1 MNQLD
6 LYYRAFLDYRK
17 LTAQDKESARQ
28 RDIISHSNNDADKL
42 EAIKY
47 FCNINEDWINEI
59 EAGLVFVEKA
69 IHEERQFIRNDGEV
83 VPIEKTKH
91 VDKHSVEHLSRHSD
105 LISRMPEDGS
115 DDITPDKLYMIE
127 RESDYAVY
135 ENRFLYM
142 LLKYVES
149 FIDIRLS
156 RIQELGNTYR
166 ASMSMKKSI
175 SIGKRHINYELA
187 LDEERRNDPYAL
199 LNEEAQALV
208 HRMEGLEHWVD
219 ALLRTPLME
228 QVAKVAM
235 IRPPITKTNVLRMD
249 NNFKKAVAL
258 YEYVSSYEGD
268 GYTIEEVKKVWNPF
282 TDIMGDELSEIVM
295 LSSFLTYEYGNDLKE
310 TLAASYAEEEER
322 RRKLEEEKLVSQIA
336 ALKKRIAE
344 SGESPETYMLMLER
358 RNKMLESD
366 SAMLVKVT
374 EEKRLLTEDLRTLEK
389 QYEVAEMRISALE
402 ENVAEKKREIDA
414 LNVRYETDMA
424 ALRKAHA
431 EEIEALCREHEA
443 EIAKLCAEHAEEIE
457 RLVGE
462 HEAAVNAL
470 NEAHSEQMR
479 TIRENCEK
487 TVADTRREAEEKVRS
502 TLEATRA
509 EIKSVR
515 EECERKTS
523 EMQTSTA
530 AKVDK
535 YAKETERLTKA
546 NHLMRGELDGLRHK
560 HGLISP
566 TEDFSSKER
575 FEELEEEFAAFYEL
589 FEGEWK
595 KTRKRI
601 RKDILWTLDKNNKNN
616 TPKSK

>member
-1 MNQLD
+1 MDQLD

-199 LNEEAQALV
+199 LNDEAQALV

-282 TDIMGDELSEIVM
+282 TDTMGDELSEIVM

-310 TLAASYAEEEER
+310 ILAASYAEEEER

-336 ALKKRIAE
+336 ALRKRIAE
-344 SGESPETYMLMLER
+344 SGESPEAYMLMLER

-374 EEKRLLTEDLRTLEK
+374 EEKRLLTEEIRSLEK
-389 QYEVAEMRISALE
+389 QCEVDEMRISALE

-431 EEIEALCREHEA
+431 EAVEALVAEHEA
-443 EIAKLCAEHAEEIE
+443 T
-457 RLVGE
+457 
-462 HEAAVNAL
+462 VNAL
-470 NEAHSEQMR
+470 NEEHSTQMR
-479 TIRENCEK
+479 TIRETCEK
-487 TVADTRREAEEKVRS
+487 TVADARREAEEKVRA
-502 TLEATRA
+502 TMDATRA

-515 EECERKTS
+515 DECERKTG
-523 EMQTSTA
+523 EVQTNA
-530 AKVDK
+530 AAEVEK
-535 YAKETERLTKA
+535 YAKETERVTKA
-546 NHLMRGELDGLRHK
+546 NHLMRGQLNGLRHK
-560 HGLISP
+560 YGLIP
-566 TEDFSSKER
+566 ENEDFSSKER
-575 FEELEEEFAAFYEL
+575 FKELEEEFAAFYEL

-601 RKDILWTLDKNNKNN
+601 RKDILWTFTKNNKNN
-616 TPKSK
+616 SPKSE

>member
-28 RDIISHSNNDADKL
+28 RDIVSHSNSDADRL
-42 EAIKY
+42 ESIRY
-47 FCNINEDWINEI
+47 FCTINEDWINEI

-91 VDKHSVEHLSRHSD
+91 VDKHSVEHLSRHSE
-105 LISRMPEDGS
+105 LISRVPSDGS
-115 DDITPDKLYMIE
+115 DEITPDKLYMIE
-127 RESDYAVY
+127 RDSDYAVY

-142 LLKYVES
+142 LLKYLES
-149 FIDIRLS
+149 FIDIRLA

-175 SIGKRHINYELA
+175 SLGRRHINYELS
-187 LDEERRNDPYAL
+187 LDEERRNDPYAV
-199 LNEEAQALV
+199 LNDEAEELV
-208 HRMEGLEHWVD
+208 HRMEGLEHWVGS
-219 ALLRTPLME
+219 LLSTPLME

-268 GYTIEEVKKVWNPF
+268 GYTIEEEKKVWNPF
-282 TDIMGDELSEIVM
+282 SDIMCDELSEIVM

-310 TLAASYAEEEER
+310 RLAESYAEEEER

-358 RNKMLESD
+358 RNRMLEND
-366 SAMLVKVT
+366 SVMLGKVT
-374 EEKRLLTEDLRTLEK
+374 EEKKLLTEQVRTLEK
-389 QYEVAEMRISALE
+389 QNEIAENRISALE
-402 ENVAEKKREIDA
+402 ENVNEKNREIDA

-424 ALRKAHA
+424 ALRKEHA
-431 EEIEALCREHEA
+431 EAIEALCREHA
-443 EIAKLCAEHAEEIE
+443 EKVET
-457 RLVGE
+457 LVGE
-462 HEAAVNAL
+462 HEASIKAL
-470 NEAHSEQMR
+470 KEEHSAQMHN
-479 TIRENCEK
+479 IREYCDK
-487 TVADTRREAEEKVRS
+487 TVADARREAEEKVR
-502 TLEATRA
+502 TNVDVTRA
-509 EIKSVR
+509 EIQSVR
-515 EECERKTS
+515 DECERKTAEIRS
-523 EMQTSTA
+523 NA
-530 AKVDK
+530 AAEVEK
-535 YAKETERLTKA
+535 YSKETERVTKA
-546 NHLMRGELDGLRHK
+546 NYLMRGQLNGLRHK
-560 HGLISP
+560 YGLLP
-566 TEDFSSKER
+566 KEEDFSSKER
-575 FEELEEEFAAFYEL
+575 FEELEKEFAAFYEL

-595 KTRKRI
+595 KARKRI
-601 RKDILWTLDKNNKNN
+601 RKDILWTFTKENKDNS
-616 TPKSK
+616 TKSK

>member
-28 RDIISHSNNDADKL
+28 RDIISHSNNDADRL
-42 EAIKY
+42 EAVKY
-47 FCNINEDWINEI
+47 FCTVNEDWINEI
-59 EAGLVFVEKA
+59 EVGLVFVEKA

-83 VPIEKTKH
+83 VPIEKTKY
-91 VDKHSVEHLSRHSD
+91 VDKHSVEHLSRHSEF
-105 LISRMPEDGS
+105 ISRMPEDGG
-115 DDITPDKLYMIE
+115 DDITPDKLYMVE
-127 RESDYAVY
+127 RDSDYAVY

-149 FIDIRLS
+149 FIEIRLS

-199 LNEEAQALV
+199 LNDEAQALV
-208 HRMEGLEHWVD
+208 QRMEGLEHWVD
-219 ALLRTPLME
+219 ALLKTPLME

-282 TDIMGDELSEIVM
+282 TDTMGDELSEIVM

-310 TLAASYAEEEER
+310 ILAQSYAEEEER
-322 RRKLEEEKLVSQIA
+322 RRKLDEEKLVSQIA

-358 RNKMLESD
+358 RNRMLEND
-366 SAMLVKVT
+366 SIMLGKVT
-374 EEKRLLTEDLRTLEK
+374 EEKRLLTEELRSLEK
-389 QYEVAEMRISALE
+389 QRELAEKRISALE
-402 ENVAEKKREIDA
+402 ENVAEKGREIDA
-414 LNVRYETDMA
+414 LNARYETDMA
-424 ALRKAHA
+424 ALRKQH
-431 EEIEALCREHEA
+431 EEELEALR
-443 EIAKLCAEHAEEIE
+443 
-457 RLVGE
+457 RE
-462 HEAAVNAL
+462 HEAAVAAL
-470 NEAHSEQMR
+470 NEEHSKQLNV
-479 TIRENCEK
+479 IRENCEN
-487 TVADTRREAEEKVRS
+487 AISDARREAEEKVR
-502 TLEATRA
+502 ANIDVTRA
-509 EIKSVR
+509 EINSVR
-515 EECERKTS
+515 EECERKIS
-523 EMQTSTA
+523 EIKVSA
-530 AKVDK
+530 AAEVDK
-535 YAKETERLTKA
+535 YSKETERVTKA
-546 NHLMRGELDGLRHK
+546 NYLMRGQLNGLRHK
-560 HGLISP
+560 YGLLP
-566 TEDFSSKER
+566 DNEDFTTKER
-575 FEELEEEFAAFYEL
+575 FEELEKEFAAFYDL

-595 KTRKRI
+595 KARKRI
-601 RKDILWTLDKNNKNN
+601 RKDILWTFTKNNKNN
-616 TPKSK
+616 APKSK

>member
-1 MNQLD
+1 MDQLD

-199 LNEEAQALV
+199 LNDEAQALV

-219 ALLRTPLME
+219 SLLRTPLME

-282 TDIMGDELSEIVM
+282 TDTMGDELSEIVM

-310 TLAASYAEEEER
+310 ILAASYAEEEER

-344 SGESPETYMLMLER
+344 SGESPEAYMLMLER

-374 EEKRLLTEDLRTLEK
+374 EEKRLLTEEIRSLEK
-389 QYEVAEMRISALE
+389 QCEGDEMRISALE

-431 EEIEALCREHEA
+431 EAVEALVAEHEA
-443 EIAKLCAEHAEEIE
+443 T
-457 RLVGE
+457 
-462 HEAAVNAL
+462 VNAL
-470 NEAHSEQMR
+470 NEEHSTQMR
-479 TIRENCEK
+479 TIRETCEK
-487 TVADTRREAEEKVRS
+487 TVADARREAEEKVRA
-502 TLEATRA
+502 TMDATRA

-515 EECERKTS
+515 DECERKTG
-523 EMQTSTA
+523 EVQTNA
-530 AKVDK
+530 AAEVEK
-535 YAKETERLTKA
+535 YAKETERVTKA
-546 NHLMRGELDGLRHK
+546 NHLMRGQLNGLRHK
-560 HGLISP
+560 YGLIP
-566 TEDFSSKER
+566 ENEDFSSKER
-575 FEELEEEFAAFYEL
+575 FKELEEEFAAFYEL
-589 FEGEWK
+589 FEDEWK

-601 RKDILWTLDKNNKNN
+601 RKDILWTFTKNNKNN
-616 TPKSK
+616 SPKSE

>member
-1 MNQLD
+1 MDQLD

-91 VDKHSVEHLSRHSD
+91 VDKHSVEHLARHSD
-105 LISRMPEDGS
+105 LISRKPEDGS

-199 LNEEAQALV
+199 LNDEAQALV

-282 TDIMGDELSEIVM
+282 TDTMGDELSEIVM

-310 TLAASYAEEEER
+310 ILAASYAEEEER

-336 ALKKRIAE
+336 ALKKRIAD
-344 SGESPETYMLMLER
+344 SGESPEAYMLMLER

-374 EEKRLLTEDLRTLEK
+374 EEKRLLTEEIRSLEK
-389 QYEVAEMRISALE
+389 QCEVDEMRISALE

-431 EEIEALCREHEA
+431 EAVEALVAEHEA
-443 EIAKLCAEHAEEIE
+443 T
-457 RLVGE
+457 
-462 HEAAVNAL
+462 VNAL
-470 NEAHSEQMR
+470 NEEHSTQMR
-479 TIRENCEK
+479 TIRETCEK
-487 TVADTRREAEEKVRS
+487 TVADARREAEEKVRA
-502 TLEATRA
+502 TMDATRA

-515 EECERKTS
+515 DECERKTG
-523 EMQTSTA
+523 EVQTNA
-530 AKVDK
+530 AAEVEK
-535 YAKETERLTKA
+535 YAKETERVTKA
-546 NHLMRGELDGLRHK
+546 NHLMRGQLNGLRHK
-560 HGLISP
+560 YGLIP
-566 TEDFSSKER
+566 ENEDFSSKER
-575 FEELEEEFAAFYEL
+575 FKELEEEFAAFYEL
-589 FEGEWK
+589 FEDEWK

-601 RKDILWTLDKNNKNN
+601 RKDILWTFTKNNKNN
-616 TPKSK
+616 SPKSE

>member
-1 MNQLD
+1 MDQLD

-199 LNEEAQALV
+199 LNDEAQALV

-219 ALLRTPLME
+219 SLLRTPLME

-282 TDIMGDELSEIVM
+282 TDTMGDELSEIVM

-310 TLAASYAEEEER
+310 ILAASYAEEEER

-344 SGESPETYMLMLER
+344 SGESPEAYMLMLER

-374 EEKRLLTEDLRTLEK
+374 EEKRLLTEEIRSLEK
-389 QYEVAEMRISALE
+389 QCEVDEMRISALE

-431 EEIEALCREHEA
+431 EAVEALVAEHEA
-443 EIAKLCAEHAEEIE
+443 T
-457 RLVGE
+457 
-462 HEAAVNAL
+462 VNAL
-470 NEAHSEQMR
+470 NEEHSTQMR

-487 TVADTRREAEEKVRS
+487 TVADVRREAEE
-502 TLEATRA
+502 
-509 EIKSVR
+509 SVR
-515 EECERKTS
+515 AARDECARKTG
-523 EMQTSTA
+523 EVQTNA
-530 AKVDK
+530 AAEVEK
-535 YAKETERLTKA
+535 YAKETERVTKA
-546 NHLMRGELDGLRHK
+546 NHLMRGQLNGLRHK
-560 HGLISP
+560 YGLIP
-566 TEDFSSKER
+566 ENEDFSSKER
-575 FEELEEEFAAFYEL
+575 FKELEEEFAAFYEL

-601 RKDILWTLDKNNKNN
+601 RKDILWTFTKNNKNN
-616 TPKSK
+616 SPKSE

>member
-17 LTAQDKESARQ
+17 LTASDKESARQ
-28 RDIISHSNNDADKL
+28 RDIISHSNNDADRL

-47 FCNINEDWINEI
+47 FCTINEDWINEI

-69 IHEERQFIRNDGEV
+69 IREERQFIRNDGEV

-91 VDKHSVEHLSRHSD
+91 VDKHSVEHLSRHSE
-105 LISRMPEDGS
+105 LISRVPADGG
-115 DDITPDKLYMIE
+115 DEITPDKLYMIE
-127 RESDYAVY
+127 RDSDYAVY

-149 FIDIRLS
+149 FIDIRLA

-175 SIGKRHINYELA
+175 SIGKRHINYELS

-199 LNEEAQALV
+199 LNDEAQALV

-219 ALLRTPLME
+219 ALLSTPLME

-282 TDIMGDELSEIVM
+282 TDTMGDELSEIVM

-310 TLAASYAEEEER
+310 RLAASYAEEEER

-344 SGESPETYMLMLER
+344 SGESPEAYMLMLER
-358 RNKMLESD
+358 RNRMLEND
-366 SAMLVKVT
+366 SIMLGKVT
-374 EEKRLLTEDLRTLEK
+374 EEKRLLTEEVRALEK
-389 QYEVAEMRISALE
+389 QCDVANKRISVLE
-402 ENVAEKKREIDA
+402 ENITEKNREISA

-424 ALRKAHA
+424 ALRKEHA
-431 EEIEALCREHEA
+431 EKIDTLCREHTEA
-443 EIAKLCAEHAEEIE
+443 VEK
-457 RLVGE
+457 LVGE
-462 HEAAVNAL
+462 HEAAVKAL
-470 NEAHSEQMR
+470 NEEHSAQMH
-479 TIRENCEK
+479 TIRENCDK
-487 TVADTRREAEEKVRS
+487 AIADARREAEDKVR
-502 TLEATRA
+502 TNVGVTRA
-509 EIKSVR
+509 EIQSVR
-515 EECERKTS
+515 DECERRTA
-523 EMQTSTA
+523 EIQTNA
-530 AKVDK
+530 AREVEK
-535 YAKETERLTKA
+535 YAKETERVTKA
-546 NHLMRGELDGLRHK
+546 NYLMRGQLNGLRHK
-560 HGLISP
+560 YGLLP
-566 TEDFSSKER
+566 KDEDFSSKER
-575 FEELEEEFAAFYEL
+575 FEELEKEFAAFYEL

-595 KTRKRI
+595 KARKRI
-601 RKDILWTLDKNNKNN
+601 RKDILWTFTKENKGNA
-616 TPKSK
+616 PKSK